1 MIALYQRDN
10 QSRTYFFIKNN
21 EKPRK
26 HCVCEVFFLPEKHAE
41 NCSKTDGS
49 TRTAP
54 IQHPL
59 IYDALKSDI
68 PHRTVQKSYEGF
80 FYEAEIINVSSMKI
94 KQTREV

>member
-1 MIALYQRDN
+1 LKRRIYGIYSRKQLFNARCLNTRSGLAEYSGLTARDN
-10 QSRTYFFIKNN
+10 QSRTGLFIKNN

-26 HCVCEVFFLPEKHAE
+26 HCVCEVFFLPEKRAE

-59 IYDALKSDI
+59 IS
-68 PHRTVQKSYEGF
+68 
-80 FYEAEIINVSSMKI
+80 EA
-94 KQTREV
+94 